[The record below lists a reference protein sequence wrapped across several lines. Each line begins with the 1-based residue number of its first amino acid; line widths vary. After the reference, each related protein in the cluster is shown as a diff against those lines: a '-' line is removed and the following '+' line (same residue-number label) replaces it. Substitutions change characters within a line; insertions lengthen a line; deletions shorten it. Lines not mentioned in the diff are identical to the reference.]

1 MLSNKRF
8 KKLLEPSS
16 IGSVKTRNRMIKT
29 GASMMYCHEDDLHMN
44 ERAKAYYEALAK
56 GGIGLLII
64 EAPTVDYPLGAR
76 WPERY
81 RIDDDRYIQGL
92 SELTQVIHKHGCPT
106 FMQMNHDGPWQSPLF
121 PNHPATFDG
130 PPVGASPVNLNIA
143 SDFHRDVPR
152 ELTLPEIEALVD
164 KFASAAVRAQK
175 AGFDGVDI
183 NAASSHLLH
192 NFLSPFWNRRRDD
205 YGGSTENRTRLLV
218 GMIHEIKMRAGKD
231 FPVSIILNG
240 IELGRAIGI
249 NDEEC
254 MTSEESRK
262 IAQILEEAG
271 ADAVMVRNHWLGYHV
286 GGFLP
291 DYFFYPEPPLPSK
304 FFPKEYYWKQR
315 GAGANILLAA
325 EMKKVLSIPVIVVG
339 KLSPEFGEK
348 VLRKGM
354 ADFIAMTRSLQ
365 CDTEL
370 PNKIATGR
378 FEDIAPCTACGTCME
393 RRIQKGRR
401 CRINASLGTEHYS
414 IERAE
419 KRKKILV
426 VGGGPAGM
434 EAARVAAL
442 RGHEVTLYEKTHQ
455 LGGLLPLATLVKGME
470 LENLP
475 EMARYLKGQIG
486 KLGIKTEFGKKVDS
500 SMIEKIKPDV
510 VIMATGGTLT
520 LPEIEGANKK
530 KVLTPVALHRKTR
543 FFLRLFGPRILGWL
557 TKFWLPIGK
566 SVAIIGGGLQ
576 GCEVAEFLTR
586 RGKNVTIVDTAET
599 IGEGMIKFRLGL
611 LLDWFNKKGVTM
623 IPQVKSIKITDE
635 GLILTTREGK
645 RQTIEADSIIPISP
659 MAPNIGW
666 LKSLEGKVPEI
677 YTIGDCKEPR
687 LIVDAIADGWQIAR
701 RI

>member
-1 MLSNKRF
+1 
-8 KKLLEPSS
+8 
-16 IGSVKTRNRMIKT
+16 MIKT

-130 PPVGASPVNLNIA
+130 PPIAASPVNLNIA

-152 ELTLPEIEALVD
+152 ELTIPEIEAMVD

-205 YGGSTENRTRLLV
+205 YGGSTENRTRFLV

-240 IELGRAIGI
+240 IELGRAIGV

-254 MTSEESRK
+254 MTSGESRK
-262 IAQILEEAG
+262 IAQILQEAG
-271 ADAVMVRNHWLGYHV
+271 ADAIMARNHWLGYHV

-291 DYFFYPEPPLPSK
+291 DYFFYPEPPFPLE

-378 FEDIAPCTACGTCME
+378 LEDIAPCTACGTCME

-414 IERAE
+414 IEKAE
-419 KRKKILV
+419 TRKKIIV

-455 LGGLLPLATLVKGME
+455 LGGLLPLATLVKGIE
-470 LENLP
+470 PENLP
-475 EMARYLKGQIG
+475 DMVRYLKTQIG
-486 KLGIKTEFGKKVDS
+486 KLGIKTVFGKKVDFS
-500 SMIEKIKPDV
+500 TIEKIKPDV
-510 VIMATGGTLT
+510 VIVATGGTLT

-530 KVLTPVALHRKTR
+530 KVLTPIALHRKTK

-566 SVAIIGGGLQ
+566 RVAIIGGGLQ
-576 GCEVAEFLTR
+576 GCEVAEFLTK
-586 RGKNVTIVDTAET
+586 RGKKVTIVDTAET

-623 IPQVKSIKITDE
+623 ITQVKSIKITDE

-659 MAPNIGW
+659 MAPNIGL

-677 YTIGDCKEPR
+677 YTVGDCKEPR
-687 LIVDAIADGWQIAR
+687 FIVDAIADGWQIAR